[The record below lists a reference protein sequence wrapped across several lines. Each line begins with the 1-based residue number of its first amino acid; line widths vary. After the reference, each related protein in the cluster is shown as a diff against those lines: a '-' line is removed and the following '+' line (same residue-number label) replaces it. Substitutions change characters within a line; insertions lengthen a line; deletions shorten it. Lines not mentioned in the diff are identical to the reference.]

1 MKVAVIG
8 GTRGLGNWI
17 ASFLKKKDY
26 DVVITGRD
34 SLTGETEA
42 RKMEVSYTSN
52 NKDAA
57 SNSDIVIIAVP
68 IEVTDDIINEVAPV
82 MKNGALLVDVTS
94 VKERPAQLMHEL
106 SPKGVAVLPTHPMF
120 GPRVRNLD
128 GQVVVLTPMEDNNW
142 TEKVIKFLEG
152 EKARVVITSPETH
165 DRMMSVVQGLTH
177 FAYISIAAT
186 LEKLEVDVKESRKFS
201 SPIYSL
207 MLDMIA
213 RIVAQNPYLCYS
225 IQTDNRY
232 IEETHDIFLKTFIE
246 LKDMISEEN
255 KEGFVNSMSNAAK
268 HLGDLESALGRS
280 DKAISALNAEISIL
294 KRSLGEEVGLRHIY
308 SGRTH
313 IGILK
318 DLTPDFLLL
327 IEGRKETKLKLSN
340 VEILDD
346 HEILNWKLE
355 NLPVQYFDVSAMF
368 PKSCDPEIIA
378 DSLRFIEG
386 VVSSDVLDVYTGEQ
400 ISSDSKSVTIRY
412 RVFDSKCINDVENLL
427 KGFGAVIR

>member
-17 ASFLKKKDY
+17 ASFLKKKDC

-34 SLTGETEA
+34 SFTGETEA
-42 RKMEVSYTSN
+42 SKIEVSYTSN

-57 SNSDIVIIAVP
+57 ANSDVVIIAVP
-68 IEVTDDIINEVAPV
+68 IEVTDDTINEVAPV

-94 VKERPAQLMHEL
+94 VKERPAQLMQEL
-106 SPKGVAVLPTHPMF
+106 SPKGVSVLPTHPMF

-128 GQVVVLTPMEDNNW
+128 GQVIVLTPMEDNNW

-165 DRMMSVVQGLTH
+165 DRMMSVVQGMTH

-255 KEGFVNSMSNAAK
+255 REGFVNSMSNAAK

-280 DKAISALNAEISIL
+280 DKAISALNAEVSIL
-294 KRSLGEEVGLRHIY
+294 KRSLGKEVGLRHIY

-346 HEILNWKLE
+346 NEILKWKLE
-355 NLPVQYFDVSAMF
+355 NLPIHFFDVSAMF

-386 VVSSDVLDVYTGEQ
+386 VVSSEVLDVYTGEQ

-412 RVFDSKCINDVENLL
+412 RVFDSQRSNDVENLL